1 MNTGCGGLRTWSGAP
16 GEDEDGEELLM
27 AVEAVHAQPG
37 GIAGVDPRR
46 WKALFVLALVQFMI
60 IIDITVVNVALPSI
74 QRSLHFT
81 GDSLAWV
88 VDGYAL
94 MAGGLLL
101 FGGRVGDLFGRKR
114 LFLIGTVVF
123 AVASFASGAAQNHT
137 MLIISRFAQGAG
149 EALASPAALALVVL
163 LFTDPGERTRALG
176 IWSGLAG
183 LGGTMGVLISGLIV
197 NFVSWR
203 WIFFVNI
210 PIAAVAIALI
220 PRLVDESRAETASRR
235 IDVPGAVL
243 VTSGV
248 LALID
253 GFLAASRHSWGSPNV
268 VLPLAIGVAA
278 LLALV
283 VVESRTKDPLIPIT
297 FFANRTRVS
306 ANLAT
311 AVMASGMFGMFF
323 LLTLFLQQIL
333 RYSPLKTGLAYAP
346 FGLGLIAGI
355 AVSTKV
361 LGKVGA
367 KGVTTAALAIAG
379 FGMFLLGGV
388 TITSTYVGNVLP
400 TILLLSFGMGA
411 AFPALQIA
419 ALHEVSAEDAG
430 LGSAMQNTVVQIGG
444 SLGLAVLV
452 TLALRRTASL
462 IAGGTQAA
470 VAATTG
476 YALAFRGGALAMFG
490 AAVVAFLLVPGRPRV
505 EAPTDAGLVDPSMPS
520 VERAEVD

>member
-1 MNTGCGGLRTWSGAP
+1 
-16 GEDEDGEELLM
+16 M
-27 AVEAVHAQPG
+27 AVEAAQAQPG
-37 GIAGVDPRR
+37 GLAGVDPRR

-60 IIDITVVNVALPSI
+60 IIDVTVVNVALPSI

-114 LFLIGTVVF
+114 LFLIGTAVF
-123 AVASFASGAAQNHT
+123 AVASFTSGAAQNHT
-137 MLIISRFAQGAG
+137 MLILSRFAQGAG

-163 LFTDPGERTRALG
+163 LFTDAKERTKALG
-176 IWSGLAG
+176 IWSALAG

-220 PRLVDESRAETASRR
+220 PGLVDESRAERTSRR

-253 GFLAASRHSWGSPNV
+253 GFLAASHHSWGSPQV
-268 VLPLAIGVAA
+268 VWPLVIGVGALAA
-278 LLALV
+278 MV

-306 ANLAT
+306 ANVAT

-323 LLTLFLQQIL
+323 LQTLFLQQVL
-333 RYSPLKTGLAYAP
+333 GYSPLKTGLAYAP
-346 FGLGLIAGI
+346 FGFGLIAGVGI
-355 AVSTKV
+355 STKV
-361 LGKVGA
+361 LERLGA
-367 KGVTTAALAIAG
+367 KAVTTAALVIAG

-388 TITSTYVGNVLP
+388 SVDSTYVGNIMP

-419 ALHEVSAEDAG
+419 ALHEVSAENAG
-430 LGSAMQNTVVQIGG
+430 LGSAVQNTVLQIGG

-452 TLALRRTASL
+452 TVALRRTTSL
-462 IAGGTQAA
+462 LAGGVVPP
-470 VAATTG
+470 VAATAG
-476 YALAFRGGALAMFG
+476 YALAFRGAALAMFG
-490 AAVVAFLLVPGRPRV
+490 AAIVAFLLVPGRPNV
-505 EAPTDAGLVDPSMPS
+505 EAV
-520 VERAEVD
+520 VEGGAIDSAALGAEKAEADHPHG

>member
-1 MNTGCGGLRTWSGAP
+1 
-16 GEDEDGEELLM
+16 M
-27 AVEAVHAQPG
+27 AVREDDRGPVTEQAVSAP
-37 GIAGVDPRR
+37 DPRR
-46 WKALFVLALVQFMI
+46 WKALVVLALVQFMI

-81 GDSLAWV
+81 GSSLTWV

-114 LFLIGTVVF
+114 LFLIGTALF
-123 AVASFASGAAQNHT
+123 AVASFTSGAAQNHT
-137 MLIISRFAQGAG
+137 MLVASRFAQGAG

-163 LFTDPGERTRALG
+163 LFTDPSERTRALG

-183 LGGTMGVLISGLIV
+183 LGGTFGVLISGLIV

-203 WIFFVNI
+203 WIFFVNL
-210 PIAAVAIALI
+210 PIAAAALALI
-220 PRLVDESRAETASRR
+220 PGLVSESRAEGTSRR
-235 IDVPGAVL
+235 VDIPGAVL
-243 VTSGV
+243 VTGGV

-253 GFLAASRHSWGSPNV
+253 GFLAASHHSWGSPAV
-268 VLPLAIGVAA
+268 VWPLSIGVGA
-278 LLALV
+278 LLAMV
-283 VVESRTKDPLIPIT
+283 VVEMRTKDPLIPLT

-333 RYSPLKTGLAYAP
+333 HFSPLKTGLGYAP
-346 FGLGLIAGI
+346 FGLGMVAGI
-355 AVSTKV
+355 VVSTS
-361 LGKVGA
+361 LLPRVGA
-367 KGVTTAALAIAG
+367 KIVTTAALVIGG
-379 FGMFLLGGV
+379 FGLLRLGGV
-388 TITSTYVGNVLP
+388 SVHATYVGELLP

-419 ALHEVSAEDAG
+419 AMHQVSEQNAG
-430 LGSAMQNTVVQIGG
+430 LGSAVQNTVLQIGG

-452 TLALRRTASL
+452 TLALRRTTSAL
-462 IAGGTQAA
+462 VHGTNAA
-470 VAATTG
+470 LAATQG
-476 YALAFRGGALAMFG
+476 YALAFRGSAFAMF
-490 AAVVAFLLVPGRPRV
+490 AAAIVAFALVPGRRAATVTQGLELSSAALDVERV
-505 EAPTDAGLVDPSMPS
+505 EVD
-520 VERAEVD
+520 

>member
-1 MNTGCGGLRTWSGAP
+1 MAVH
-16 GEDEDGEELLM
+16 EDGS
-27 AVEAVHAQPG
+27 AQG
-37 GIAGVDPRR
+37 GAATADPRR

-74 QRSLHFT
+74 QRALHFT

-123 AVASFASGAAQNHT
+123 AVASFTSGAAQNHT

-163 LFTDPGERTRALG
+163 LFTEPAERTRALG
-176 IWSGLAG
+176 IWSALAG

-220 PRLVDESRAETASRR
+220 PGLVDESRAEGTSRR

-243 VTSGV
+243 VTGGV

-268 VLPLAIGVAA
+268 ALPLLIGVAA
-278 LLALV
+278 LIALV
-283 VVESRTKDPLIPIT
+283 VVESRTQDPLIPLT

-306 ANLAT
+306 ANVAT

-323 LLTLFLQQIL
+323 LLTLYLQQVL

-346 FGLGLIAGI
+346 FGLGLIAGV
-355 AVSTKV
+355 ALSTNV
-361 LGKVGA
+361 LAKVGA
-367 KGVTTAALAIAG
+367 KAVTTAALAIAG

-388 TITSTYVGNVLP
+388 GIHSTYLGNVMP

-430 LGSAMQNTVVQIGG
+430 LGSAVQNTVVQIGG

-452 TLALRRTASL
+452 TLALRRTTSL
-462 IAGGTQAA
+462 IAEGTAA
-470 VAATTG
+470 PLAATRG
-476 YALAFRGGALAMFG
+476 YALAFRGASLAMFG
-490 AAVVAFLLVPGRPRV
+490 AAIVAFLLVPGRPRV
-505 EAPTDAGLVDPSMPS
+505 EAAANAELVDPAVLLAEQ
-520 VERAEVD
+520 VERD

>member
-1 MNTGCGGLRTWSGAP
+1 
-16 GEDEDGEELLM
+16 M
-27 AVEAVHAQPG
+27 AVETAQAQPG
-37 GIAGVDPRR
+37 GLAGVDPRR

-81 GDSLAWV
+81 GSSLAWV

-101 FGGRVGDLFGRKR
+101 FGGRLGDLFGRKR
-114 LFLIGTVVF
+114 LFLIGTTLF
-123 AVASFASGAAQNHT
+123 AVASFTSGAAQNHT
-137 MLIISRFAQGAG
+137 MLILSRFAQGAG

-163 LFTDPGERTRALG
+163 LFTEPGERTKALG

-197 NFVSWR
+197 NYVSWR

-210 PIAAVAIALI
+210 PIAVVAIALI
-220 PRLVDESRAETASRR
+220 PGLVSESRAESTSRR
-235 IDVPGAVL
+235 VDVPGAVL
-243 VTSGV
+243 VTGGV

-253 GFLAASRHSWGSPNV
+253 GFLAASRHSWGSPSV
-268 VLPLAIGVAA
+268 VWPLIIGVGA
-278 LLALV
+278 LVAMV
-283 VVESRTKDPLIPIT
+283 VVESRTREPLIPIT
-297 FFANRTRVS
+297 FFSNRTRVS

-323 LLTLFLQQIL
+323 LMTLYLQQIL
-333 RYSPLKTGLAYAP
+333 HYSPLKTGLAYAP

-361 LGKVGA
+361 LAKVGA
-367 KGVTTAALAIAG
+367 KGVTTAALVIAG
-379 FGMFLLGGV
+379 LGLLRLGGV
-388 TITSTYVGNVLP
+388 TIHSSYAADLLP
-400 TILLLSFGMGA
+400 TILLMSFGMGA

-419 ALHEVSAEDAG
+419 AMHEVSAQDAG
-430 LGSAMQNTVVQIGG
+430 LGSAVQNTVLQIGG

-452 TLALRRTASL
+452 TLALRHTASAL
-462 IAGGTQAA
+462 AAGTASA
-470 VAATTG
+470 VAATQG
-476 YALAFRGGALAMFG
+476 YALAFRGAALALFG
-490 AAVVAFLLVPGRPRV
+490 AALVAFVLVPGRPKTIALDGPV
-505 EAPTDAGLVDPSMPS
+505 PVDGSLEPEP
-520 VERAEVD
+520 VPAE

>member
-1 MNTGCGGLRTWSGAP
+1 
-16 GEDEDGEELLM
+16 M
-27 AVEAVHAQPG
+27 AVREDVLRAG
-37 GIAGVDPRR
+37 GGGENPPVDPRR

-101 FGGRVGDLFGRKR
+101 FGGRLGDLFGRKR
-114 LFLIGTVVF
+114 LFLIGTALF
-123 AVASFASGAAQNHT
+123 AVASFTSGAAQNHT
-137 MLIISRFAQGAG
+137 MLIVSRFAQGAG

-163 LFTDPGERTRALG
+163 LFTEPGERTRALG

-210 PIAAVAIALI
+210 PIAIVAIALI
-220 PRLVDESRAETASRR
+220 PGLVSESRAQGASRR
-235 IDVPGAVL
+235 IDVRGAVL
-243 VTSGV
+243 VTGGV

-253 GFLAASRHSWGSPNV
+253 GFLAASRHSWGSPAV
-268 VLPLAIGVAA
+268 VLPLVIGVGA
-278 LLALV
+278 LVALV
-283 VVESRTKDPLIPIT
+283 VVESRTRDPLIPIT

-306 ANLAT
+306 ANVAT

-323 LLTLFLQQIL
+323 LLTLYLQQVL
-333 RYSPLKTGLAYAP
+333 HYSPLKTGLAYAP
-346 FGLGLIAGI
+346 FGLGMIAGI
-355 AVSTKV
+355 MVSTKV
-361 LGKVGA
+361 LARVGA
-367 KGVTTAALAIAG
+367 RGVTTAALTIAG

-388 TITSTYVGNVLP
+388 TTHGSYVGDLLP

-419 ALHEVSAEDAG
+419 AMHQVSAENAG
-430 LGSAMQNTVVQIGG
+430 LGSAVQNTVVQIGG

-452 TLALRRTASL
+452 TMAFRRTASS
-462 IAGGTQAA
+462 IATGTSAA
-470 VAATTG
+470 LAATQG
-476 YALAFRGGALAMFG
+476 YALAFRGAAFAMFA
-490 AAVVAFLLVPGRPRV
+490 AAVVAFLLVPGRR
-505 EAPTDAGLVDPSMPS
+505 ALVAEGPEVDGRLD
-520 VERAEVD
+520 VERVAAD

>member
-1 MNTGCGGLRTWSGAP
+1 MEP
-16 GEDEDGEELLM
+16 
-27 AVEAVHAQPG
+27 
-37 GIAGVDPRR
+37 DPRR

-74 QRSLHFT
+74 QRALHFT

-101 FGGRVGDLFGRKR
+101 FGGRLGDLFGRKR
-114 LFLIGTVVF
+114 LFLIGTALF
-123 AVASFASGAAQNHT
+123 AVASFTSGAAQNHT
-137 MLIISRFAQGAG
+137 MLVASRFAQGAG

-163 LFTDPGERTRALG
+163 LFTETKERTRALG

-183 LGGTMGVLISGLIV
+183 LGGTMGVLISGVIV

-220 PRLVDESRAETASRR
+220 PGLVSESRAERASRH
-235 IDVPGAVL
+235 IDIPGAAL
-243 VTSGV
+243 VTGGV
-248 LALID
+248 LALIY
-253 GFLAASRHSWGSPNV
+253 GFLAASHHPWGSPNV
-268 VLPLAIGVAA
+268 VIPLVIGVGA
-278 LLALV
+278 LLAMV
-283 VVESRTKDPLIPIT
+283 VVESRTKDPLIPLT
-297 FFANRTRVS
+297 FFQNRTRVS
-306 ANLAT
+306 ANLST

-333 RYSPLKTGLAYAP
+333 HYSPLKTGLAYMP
-346 FGLGLIAGI
+346 FGLGMIAGI

-361 LGKVGA
+361 LARVGA
-367 KGVTTAALAIAG
+367 KGVTTAALTIAG

-388 TITSTYVGNVLP
+388 TVDSTYVGHVLP

-419 ALHEVSAEDAG
+419 AMHGVSAENAG
-430 LGSAMQNTVVQIGG
+430 LGSAVQNTVLQIGG

-452 TLALRRTASL
+452 TVALRRTESL
-462 IAGGTQAA
+462 IATGTQAA
-470 VAATTG
+470 VAATSG
-476 YALAFRGGALAMFG
+476 YALAFRAGALAMF
-490 AAVVAFLLVPGRPRV
+490 AAAIVAFLLVPGRPRV
-505 EAPTDAGLVDPSMPS
+505 AALEVPAKADDDGRLEVGR
-520 VERAEVD
+520 VEVD

>member
-1 MNTGCGGLRTWSGAP
+1 MSVRESALPFSAEQEAP
-16 GEDEDGEELLM
+16 
-27 AVEAVHAQPG
+27 EA
-37 GIAGVDPRR
+37 DPRR

-74 QRSLHFT
+74 QRALHFSAA
-81 GDSLAWV
+81 GLAWV

-101 FGGRVGDLFGRKR
+101 LGGRVGDLFGRRR
-114 LFLIGTVVF
+114 LFLIGAMLF
-123 AVASFASGAAQNHT
+123 AVASFTSGAAQNQT
-137 MLIISRFAQGAG
+137 MLIMSRFAQGAG

-163 LFTDPGERTRALG
+163 MFTDSKERTRALG

-210 PIAAVAIALI
+210 PIAIVAIALL
-220 PRLVDESRAETASRR
+220 PGLVSESRAEGTSRR

-243 VTSGV
+243 VTGGV

-253 GFLAASRHSWGSPNV
+253 GFLAASHHSWGSPAV
-268 VLPLAIGVAA
+268 VWPLVIGVAA
-278 LLALV
+278 LLAMV
-283 VVESRTKDPLIPIT
+283 AVERRTNDPLIPLT

-323 LLTLFLQQIL
+323 LLTLFLQQVL
-333 RYSPLKTGLAYAP
+333 HYSPLKTGLAYAP
-346 FGLGLIAGI
+346 FGLGLVAGI
-355 AVSTKV
+355 AVSTKIV
-361 LGKVGA
+361 ERVGA
-367 KGVTTAALAIAG
+367 KAVTAAALVVAG
-379 FGMFLLGGV
+379 LGLLRLGGV
-388 TITSTYVGNVLP
+388 TVQGSYVGDLLP

-430 LGSAMQNTVVQIGG
+430 LGSAVQNTVLQIGG
-444 SLGLAVLV
+444 AIGLAVLV
-452 TLALRRTASL
+452 TLAVRRTASSVA
-462 IAGGTQAA
+462 AGTGAA
-470 VAATTG
+470 VAATQG
-476 YALAFRGGALAMFG
+476 YALAFRGAAFAFFAAAL
-490 AAVVAFLLVPGRPRV
+490 VALL
-505 EAPTDAGLVDPSMPS
+505 L
-520 VERAEVD
+520 

>member
-1 MNTGCGGLRTWSGAP
+1 
-16 GEDEDGEELLM
+16 M
-27 AVEAVHAQPG
+27 AVREVDLAPVAAG
-37 GIAGVDPRR
+37 AASGVDPRR

-81 GDSLAWV
+81 GSSLAWV

-114 LFLIGTVVF
+114 LFLIGTTLF
-123 AVASFASGAAQNHT
+123 AVASFTSGAAQNHT
-137 MLIISRFAQGAG
+137 MLVLSRFAQGAG

-163 LFTDPGERTRALG
+163 LFTEPGERTRALG

-183 LGGTMGVLISGLIV
+183 LGGTMGVLMSGLIV

-220 PRLVDESRAETASRR
+220 PRLVSESRAEAATRR
-235 IDVPGAVL
+235 VDVPGAVL
-243 VTSGV
+243 VTGGV

-253 GFLAASRHSWGSPNV
+253 GFLAASRHSWGSPAV
-268 VLPLAIGVAA
+268 TWPLTIGLAA
-278 LLALV
+278 LVAMV
-283 VVESRTKDPLIPIT
+283 VVESRTREPLIPIT

-306 ANLAT
+306 ANIAT

-323 LLTLFLQQIL
+323 LQTLYLQQIL
-333 RYSPLKTGLAYAP
+333 HYSPLKTGLAYAP
-346 FGLGLIAGI
+346 FGLGMIAGI

-361 LGKVGA
+361 LARVGA
-367 KGVTTAALAIAG
+367 KGVTTAALVIAG
-379 FGMFLLGGV
+379 LGLLRLGGV
-388 TITSTYVGNVLP
+388 TVHSSYVSDLLP
-400 TILLLSFGMGA
+400 TILLMSFGMGA

-419 ALHEVSAEDAG
+419 ALHEVSEQDAG
-430 LGSAMQNTVVQIGG
+430 LGSAVQNTVLQIGG

-452 TLALRRTASL
+452 TLALRRTASTL
-462 IAGGTQAA
+462 ATGTASA
-470 VAATTG
+470 VAATQG
-476 YALAFRGGALAMFG
+476 YALAFRGAAFALFG
-490 AAVVAFLLVPGRPRV
+490 AALIAFALVPGRPKAIV
-505 EAPTDAGLVDPSMPS
+505 LEGPAS
-520 VERAEVD
+520 VEGSLELEPVPAE